1 MGHRD
6 AMSPERCGA
15 VRGGAAAFPAAQ
27 PSNRRPFNNSVISY
41 PIGLKFFVRH
51 PWGTEILG
59 EKFCADPQGGETIK
73 AASHLTAL
81 TDLSKFK
88 ENLSRKKNENLV
100 AA

>member
-1 MGHRD
+1 MLL
-6 AMSPERCGA
+6 
-15 VRGGAAAFPAAQ
+15 
-27 PSNRRPFNNSVISY
+27 IY
-41 PIGLKFFVRH
+41 
-51 PWGTEILG
+51 
-59 EKFCADPQGGETIK
+59 QGGETIK